1 MSDSSIS
8 LVAEIVIIILGLLVC
23 SASITII
30 YMRCRPHTAHLQR
43 QLLYKI
49 SKQDS
54 DVMHPNSRSEVVG
67 LRPTELHANEKGKPI
82 LRYSA
87 TSSVARDGHRVRL
100 LADMSSPRVCTS
112 MYVRVYII
120 LTIV

>member
-1 MSDSSIS
+1 
-8 LVAEIVIIILGLLVC
+8 
-23 SASITII
+23 
-30 YMRCRPHTAHLQR
+30 MRCRPHTAHLQR
-43 QLLYKI
+43 QILYKI

-54 DVMHPNSRSEVVG
+54 VVMHPNSRSEVVG